1 MIMTT
6 TLRVTPNAV
15 RNLLSLVR
23 DKRSLLAIARRDD
36 WIVRGFLAALLLA
49 APAAAQKQAPPAP
62 GAPKDFRVPPRYAFT
77 LPNGMHVSMVPYGTV
92 PKVFVRLIVRGGH
105 QLESASEVN
114 LSDLSADMMQE
125 GGAGARTGEQLAR
138 DVASMG
144 GVVTVNAGPDRSN
157 IAGDVLSE
165 RGPDFVR
172 VVADVARHPRF
183 TESEFARVKATRLRN
198 LSIARSQTQSLAQER
213 FAALMFGDHPYGRV
227 FPTEAMLSGFTLQQA
242 RDFWSKNF
250 GAARAELFVT
260 GVFDRGA
267 MEAAIRSAF
276 SDWAAGPPPVTVPAP
291 VPVAD
296 RTVALIDRPDAVQS
310 TVVVGLRTPGP
321 ADSAYV
327 PLVVTDAL
335 LGGAF
340 GSRITS
346 NIREQKGYTYSPF
359 STVSTQQMGSY
370 WAEQAD
376 VTTKVT
382 GPSLTEIFGEIERLR
397 KEAPPADELRGIQ
410 NNLAGIFTLQNS
422 SRAGVAS
429 QLAFVD
435 EYGLGD
441 DFLTTYVRRV
451 LSVTPEQVR
460 RSAETYL
467 VPGKMQ
473 LVVVGDKKIV
483 AEQLST
489 WGKVVP

>member
-1 MIMTT
+1 
-6 TLRVTPNAV
+6 
-15 RNLLSLVR
+15 
-23 DKRSLLAIARRDD
+23 
-36 WIVRGFLAALLLA
+36 
-49 APAAAQKQAPPAP
+49 
-62 GAPKDFRVPPRYAFT
+62 
-77 LPNGMHVSMVPYGTV
+77 
-92 PKVFVRLIVRGGH
+92 
-105 QLESASEVN
+105 
-114 LSDLSADMMQE
+114 
-125 GGAGARTGEQLAR
+125 
-138 DVASMG
+138 
-144 GVVTVNAGPDRSN
+144 
-157 IAGDVLSE
+157 
-165 RGPDFVR
+165 
-172 VVADVARHPRF
+172 
-183 TESEFARVKATRLRN
+183 
-198 LSIARSQTQSLAQER
+198 
-213 FAALMFGDHPYGRV
+213 
-227 FPTEAMLSGFTLQQA
+227 
-242 RDFWSKNF
+242 
-250 GAARAELFVT
+250 
-260 GVFDRGA
+260 
-267 MEAAIRSAF
+267 
-276 SDWAAGPPPVTVPAP
+276 
-291 VPVAD
+291 
-296 RTVALIDRPDAVQS
+296 VQS
-310 TVVVGLRTPGP
+310 TVIVGLRTPGP

-359 STVSTQQMGSY
+359 NTVSTQQMGSY